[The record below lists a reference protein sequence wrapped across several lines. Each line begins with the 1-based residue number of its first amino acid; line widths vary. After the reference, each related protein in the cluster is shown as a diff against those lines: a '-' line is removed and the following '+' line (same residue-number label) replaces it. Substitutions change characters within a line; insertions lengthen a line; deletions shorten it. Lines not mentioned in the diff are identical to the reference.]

1 MNETVFSTNFRII
14 RPALAEVSDSE
25 ERATLPANVGDSAYT
40 FQVEASN
47 LNLDFYYT
55 HMTRRTL
62 ANYAAAARNGV
73 QFLDSHNNRNLGY
86 GRTYGGQVKVDATRQ
101 PQFDLPDGV
110 ELAIAPPS
118 QYAYALLD
126 VFTIPGIRFGGGLTY
141 ASTDDFIRA
150 VDTGLA
156 SDVSVGFFGDHR
168 CDICGNDYTNYQLC
182 QHFAGRVYGMGEGG
196 ARRVLSTVSVDN
208 GKLVEVSSVYD
219 GATPNASI
227 LKARAMV
234 EAGQLDGE
242 SKRFIE
248 MRYKVDLPTGQIF
261 PVVKLNGRS
270 PSTPSTSSGARSGN
284 EERTMNFEEIVNDV
298 RGILAET
305 AAPDGEDVAAQVRW
319 LIAENGRLQPLAD
332 EGRAYRAD
340 MVTAALA
347 EGVRAYGDGFNAE
360 TYRGILEGVSLDG
373 VKRMTADWKSVG
385 DARFVGGR
393 QVEDEQPAPEAV
405 ETAPRRVVPSS
416 AHKV

>member
-1 MNETVFSTNFRII
+1 
-14 RPALAEVSDSE
+14 
-25 ERATLPANVGDSAYT
+25 LPAGVGDSAYT
-40 FQVEASN
+40 FQIEASN

-55 HMTRRTL
+55 HMTRKTL
-62 ANYAAAARNGV
+62 TNFANAAKAGV

-101 PQFDLPDGV
+101 PAFIVPDGV
-110 ELAIAPPS
+110 ELAVAPPN

-156 SDVSVGFFGDHR
+156 SDVSVGFYGGNMR
-168 CDICGNDYTNYQLC
+168 CDVCGNNYQNYQAC
-182 QHFAGRVYGMGEGG
+182 SHFAGQVYGVGEGG
-196 ARRVLSTVSVDN
+196 ARQVLATVAIDGAS
-208 GKLVEVSSVYD
+208 LAEVSAVYD

-248 MRYKVDLPTGQIF
+248 MRYKVDLPTGQIY

-270 PSTPSTSSGARSGN
+270 PSTSSGSGN
-284 EERTMNFEEIVNDV
+284 EEKATMDYETIVNEV

-305 AAPDGEDVAAQVRW
+305 AAPDGEDIGAQVRW
-319 LIAENGRLQPLAD
+319 LIAENGRLAPLAD
-332 EGRAYRAD
+332 EGRAYRSD
-340 MVTAALA
+340 LVTAALA
-347 EGVRAYGDGFNAE
+347 EGIRAYGDTFSQE
-360 TYRGILEGVSLDG
+360 TYRTILESASLEA
-373 VKRMTADWKSVG
+373 VKRMTADWKTIG
-385 DARFVGGR
+385 DGRFVGGR
-393 QVEDEQPAPEAV
+393 QIENEQPAPEAV
-405 ETAPRRVVPSS
+405 TTPRRVVPSS

>member
-1 MNETVFSTNFRII
+1 MDTTIYPYSFRII
-14 RPALAEVSDSE
+14 RPSAELEPDG
-25 ERATLPANVGDSAYT
+25 ERATLPAGVGDSAYT
-40 FQVEASN
+40 FQIEASN

-55 HMTRRTL
+55 HMTRKTL
-62 ANYAAAARNGV
+62 TNFANAAKAGV

-101 PQFDLPDGV
+101 PAFVVPDGV
-110 ELAIAPPS
+110 ELAVAPPS

-156 SDVSVGFFGDHR
+156 SDVSVGFYGGNMR
-168 CDICGNDYTNYQLC
+168 CDVCGNDYLNYQVC
-182 QHFAGRVYGMGEGG
+182 SHFAGRVYGVGEGG
-196 ARRVLSTVSVDN
+196 ARQVLATVAIDGAS
-208 GKLVEVSSVYD
+208 LAEVSAVYD

-261 PVVKLNGRS
+261 PVVKVNGRS
-270 PSTPSTSSGARSGN
+270 QPAN
-284 EERTMNFEEIVNDV
+284 EERTMDYEAIVNDV

-305 AAPDGEDVAAQVRW
+305 AAPDGVDVPAQVRW

-332 EGRAYRAD
+332 EGRAYRSD
-340 MVTAALA
+340 LVNAALA
-347 EGVRAYGDGFNAE
+347 EGVRAYGETFSQE
-360 TYRGILEGVSLDG
+360 TYRGILEAASLDA
-373 VKRMTADWKSVG
+373 VKRMTADWKMIG
-385 DARFVGGR
+385 DKRFTGGR
-393 QVEDEQPAPEAV
+393 QIADEQPHPEQ
-405 ETAPRRVVPSS
+405 EQQPRRAVSRA
-416 AHKV
+416 AHKVQ